1 MYRLKYIGQL
11 FDYKIEKKDTV
22 SIISLTFEYI
32 SETLYDKA
40 ELIKH
45 KKKSFLEEDLIQLG

>member
-1 MYRLKYIGQL
+1 MYKMKYIGQL
-11 FDYKIEKKDTV
+11 FEYKIEKKDAV

-45 KKKSFLEEDLIQLG
+45 EKKSFLEEDLIQLG

>member
-1 MYRLKYIGQL
+1 MKYIGQL
-11 FDYKIEKKDTV
+11 FEYKIEKKDAV

-45 KKKSFLEEDLIQLG
+45 EKKSFLEEDLIQLG